1 MTQAL
6 SQRLSNSRRFL
17 PLAATIVMFG
27 LVYAFGVLSFSA
39 MQDTQPLFNLLN
51 TAPFLLIAVVG
62 QALVIISGGIDLSVG
77 GVIALT
83 TVAAAA
89 LLETGWDPAVVI
101 VLMLLMGVTIGGV
114 MGFFITYMKVQ
125 PFIATLA
132 GMWFAR
138 GMCYLISDAE
148 IRIYDDTWKTLAGI
162 KVLIPGLADP
172 VAKTGSYITVLVV
185 IALVVLVAGLFLAH
199 LTRFGRTLYAMGG
212 NSGRNEQSARLMGLP
227 VDRTKMQVYMVNG
240 FCSALAGLVYS
251 IYVGSGHGSHA
262 MTMELTVI
270 AAVVIGGVALTGGE
284 GYVLGAFFGVLI
296 LSLIQSLILY
306 HGQLSSWWTSIFIG
320 LLMLLFI
327 GVQSVLA
334 TLNARGLA
342 RAASGGEAQG
352 AVAGPPVPRGSGGGG
367 RGRHRH
373 PARRPARAPSPD
385 ASVDGNGVV
394 TSGAASWASPARRRP
409 RLCEAD
415 GAVIVFEKAGGSSCV
430 DQLFGVYPDG
440 RVVGDD
446 GTQQLE
452 AQVEPEV
459 VTALV
464 ANLEGLGWFT
474 DDMYTTWHHPCG
486 ECYTYSVTVTSGDE
500 TKTIGAVDGGTDAP
514 AKYWL
519 ATSRHLRHPARIERS
534 SVMRLMTRGMIGLGA
549 LALGAVLAGCDYI
562 VIPEQKSTPPP
573 AEAEGVWTAVAT
585 NVEET
590 QDGLRVDLAIR
601 NDTGDWSAMEIA
613 EGGFVSLVDASGSS
627 RACGVAVVETG
638 GTNIPPGFI
647 MRGFTGGTRVEPAG
661 RASPRRVRRGRSG
674 RRARSSGSPTRSP
687 PASSTSTGP
696 TRRSGARS
704 RSTSTRPSTDL
715 AYPIGTETDLAVT
728 EGGRADRGHQQ
739 DRAHARRGRT
749 NRR

>member
-6 SQRLSNSRRFL
+6 SARLSNGRRFL
-17 PLAATIVMFG
+17 PLAATIAMFI

-39 MQDTQPLFNLLN
+39 MQGTQPLFTLLN

-89 LLETGWDPAVVI
+89 LLEAGWDPAVVI

-148 IRIYDDTWKTLAGI
+148 IRIYDPVWKTLAGI

-172 VAKTGSYITVLVV
+172 VAKTGSYVTILVV
-185 IALVVLVAGLFLAH
+185 IALVVLGAGLFLAH
-199 LTRFGRTLYAMGG
+199 LTRFGRTLYAIGG

-270 AAVVIGGVALTGGE
+270 AAVVIGGVSLTGGQ

-327 GVQSVLA
+327 GVQSALA
-334 TLNARGLA
+334 TINARGLA
-342 RAASGGEAQG
+342 RAAT
-352 AVAGPPVPRGSGGGG
+352 GG
-367 RGRHRH
+367 RGAPWRD
-373 PARRPARAPSPD
+373 RRLWAGAGVAIAAVVGIQLVGALGTAPD
-385 ASVDGNGVV
+385 AATDEP
-394 TSGAASWASPARRRP
+394 AAATAGGCRP
-409 RLCEAD
+409 VEFRAEEAAALQAD
-415 GAVIVFEKAGGSSCV
+415 GAVIVFDKNGGSRCV
-430 DQLFGVYPDG
+430 DLLFGIYPDG
-440 RVVGDD
+440 RIVGDD
-446 GTQQLE
+446 GTEQLE

-486 ECYTYSVTVTSGDE
+486 ECYTYTITVTSGDE
-500 TKTIGAVDGGTDAP
+500 TKTVGAVDGGTDAP

-519 ATSRHLRHPARIERS
+519 ATSRISAILPGS
-534 SVMRLMTRGMIGLGA
+534 N
-549 LALGAVLAGCDYI
+549 
-562 VIPEQKSTPPP
+562 
-573 AEAEGVWTAVAT
+573 GV
-585 NVEET
+585 
-590 QDGLRVDLAIR
+590 
-601 NDTGDWSAMEIA
+601 
-613 EGGFVSLVDASGSS
+613 
-627 RACGVAVVETG
+627 
-638 GTNIPPGFI
+638 P
-647 MRGFTGGTRVEPAG
+647 
-661 RASPRRVRRGRSG
+661 
-674 RRARSSGSPTRSP
+674 
-687 PASSTSTGP
+687 
-696 TRRSGARS
+696 
-704 RSTSTRPSTDL
+704 
-715 AYPIGTETDLAVT
+715 
-728 EGGRADRGHQQ
+728 
-739 DRAHARRGRT
+739 
-749 NRR
+749 